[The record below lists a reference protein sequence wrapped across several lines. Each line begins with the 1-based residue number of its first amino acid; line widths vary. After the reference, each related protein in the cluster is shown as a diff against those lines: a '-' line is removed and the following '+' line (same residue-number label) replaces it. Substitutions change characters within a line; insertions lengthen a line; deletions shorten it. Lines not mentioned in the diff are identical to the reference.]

1 MPPATER
8 LKILIVDD
16 EEDVVKPIAFRL
28 DNQGFEVL
36 MEPDGDLGFQTAV
49 AELPDLILLDIMM
62 PGIDGLTLC
71 PDSETTR
78 RHLPYSYHHADRE
91 NYEWVMSRRHLPLMP
106 TITSASR
113 SKWQELF
120 GKINRALASRP
131 YPDPVAVNQSP
142 EDA

>member
-1 MPPATER
+1 MPPATEG

-71 PDSETTR
+71 QILKQRADTSHIPIIMLTAKTTMGDVEKAFAAN
-78 RHLPYSYHHADRE
+78 ADD
-91 NYEWVMSRRHLPLMP
+91 YV
-106 TITSASR
+106 
-113 SKWQELF
+113 SKPFEWQELF

>member
-28 DNQGFEVL
+28 DTQGFEVL

-49 AELPDLILLDIMM
+49 AELPNLILLDIMM

-71 PDSETTR
+71 QILKQRADTSHIPIIMLTAKTTMGDVEKAFAAN
-78 RHLPYSYHHADRE
+78 ADD
-91 NYEWVMSRRHLPLMP
+91 YV
-106 TITSASR
+106 
-113 SKWQELF
+113 SKPFEWQELF

-142 EDA
+142 EGA

>member
-71 PDSETTR
+71 QILKQRADTSHIPIIMLTAKTTMGDVEKAFAAN
-78 RHLPYSYHHADRE
+78 ADD
-91 NYEWVMSRRHLPLMP
+91 YV
-106 TITSASR
+106 
-113 SKWQELF
+113 SKPFEWQELF

>member
-71 PDSETTR
+71 QILKQRADTPHIPIIMLTAKTTMGDVEKAFAAN
-78 RHLPYSYHHADRE
+78 ADD
-91 NYEWVMSRRHLPLMP
+91 YV
-106 TITSASR
+106 
-113 SKWQELF
+113 SKPFEWQELF

-142 EDA
+142 EGA

>member
-8 LKILIVDD
+8 PKILIVDD

-71 PDSETTR
+71 QTSN
-78 RHLPYSYHHADRE
+78 SA
-91 NYEWVMSRRHLPLMP
+91 P
-106 TITSASR
+106 TPPIFR
-113 SKWQELF
+113 SLC
-120 GKINRALASRP
+120 
-131 YPDPVAVNQSP
+131 
-142 EDA
+142 

>member
-71 PDSETTR
+71 QILKQRADTSHIPIIMLTAKTTMGDVEKAFAAN
-78 RHLPYSYHHADRE
+78 ADD
-91 NYEWVMSRRHLPLMP
+91 YV
-106 TITSASR
+106 
-113 SKWQELF
+113 SKPFEWQELF

-142 EDA
+142 EGA

>member
-1 MPPATER
+1 MEATAEK

-28 DNQGFEVL
+28 DIQGFEVL

-71 PDSETTR
+71 QVLKQRPDTSQIPIIMLTAKTTMGDVEKAFAAN
-78 RHLPYSYHHADRE
+78 ADD
-91 NYEWVMSRRHLPLMP
+91 YVSKPFEWP
-106 TITSASR
+106 
-113 SKWQELF
+113 ELF
-120 GKINRALASRP
+120 GKINRCLANRSGTQRET
-131 YPDPVAVNQSP
+131 VNQNSGRR
-142 EDA
+142 

>member
-28 DNQGFEVL
+28 DTQGFEVL

-49 AELPDLILLDIMM
+49 AELPNLILLDIMM

-71 PDSETTR
+71 QILKQRADTSHIPIIMLTAKTTMGDVEKAFAAK
-78 RHLPYSYHHADRE
+78 ADD
-91 NYEWVMSRRHLPLMP
+91 YV
-106 TITSASR
+106 
-113 SKWQELF
+113 SKPFEWQELF
-120 GKINRALASRP
+120 GKINRCLANRP
-131 YPDPVAVNQSP
+131 FPNPVA
-142 EDA
+142 

>member
-8 LKILIVDD
+8 LKILIDDD

-71 PDSETTR
+71 QILKQRADTSHIPIIMLTAKTTMGDVEKAFAAN
-78 RHLPYSYHHADRE
+78 ADD
-91 NYEWVMSRRHLPLMP
+91 YV
-106 TITSASR
+106 
-113 SKWQELF
+113 SKPFEWQELF

-142 EDA
+142 EGA